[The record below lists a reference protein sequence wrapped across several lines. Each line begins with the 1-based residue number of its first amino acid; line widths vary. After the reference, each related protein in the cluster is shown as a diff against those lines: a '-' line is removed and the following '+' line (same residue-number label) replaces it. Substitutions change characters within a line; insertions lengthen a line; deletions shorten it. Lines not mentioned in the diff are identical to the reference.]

1 MSYLYN
7 CVITLEEMRCRE
19 IIYLINSGTCAKIF
33 EKHLPAHKPAGASKC
48 FFPGEG
54 AMVDFSRWW

>member
-33 EKHLPAHKPAGASKC
+33 EKHLPAHKPAGAL
-48 FFPGEG
+48 FGLGMHAWPNMRM
-54 AMVDFSRWW
+54 A